1 MVLVT
6 PPRSNVECGQRSA
19 VGAGGSTRGTHEG
32 ALTGRRP
39 GGISLAG
46 EGAMTIK
53 AGVGVL
59 LYAAT
64 LPVTAAAQEKLGQ
77 ITFPTS
83 CAAGVQA
90 QFERGV
96 AMLHSYWF
104 TESRK
109 AFDAVV
115 QQDPSCAMAYW
126 GLAVTALGN
135 SLAAPPSPKD
145 AAAAWEAIEK
155 ARAVGTKTQRERD
168 WIEAIGAYYRDHDK
182 TPVTTRLAAYTRAM
196 EEMTQRYPDDL
207 EAWTYYALTLQ
218 ASAPKNDK
226 TYANQLK
233 SAEILERLF
242 RQNSEHPGVAHYLVH
257 AYDYPPL
264 ADKGIKIAAA
274 YAKIAPAAPHARHM
288 PSHIYSMVGMW
299 EDSIASNRSALEIQ
313 PDYYHATD
321 FMVYAHLQLAQ
332 DTKAKTR
339 VDAIAALP
347 KQDFGAIP
355 GYTAIAAVPA
365 RYVLERSDWAGA
377 ANLPVVSTSWPQAD
391 SLVRFTRGFGMARSG
406 NVAGARSEIQAMQE
420 LRAALEKSNQSY
432 WADRT
437 EEQMLAVSAWAAQ
450 AEGKRDQALKLMRA
464 AADGEDASVKHVAME
479 NRLYPMRELLGELLL
494 EQGQATAAL
503 REFEANLKENPNR
516 FRGLFGA
523 ARAAEL
529 AGDRVKA
536 AWYYEKLV
544 ALTSKADTPRLEIV
558 RAKAFTGTR

>member
-1 MVLVT
+1 MSVSISMLRPNVSLCEYGRPETVVMKQGGRMKVALTLIAVVLVLVT
-6 PPRSNVECGQRSA
+6 LTVP
-19 VGAGGSTRGTHEG
+19 
-32 ALTGRRP
+32 AL
-39 GGISLAG
+39 
-46 EGAMTIK
+46 
-53 AGVGVL
+53 
-59 LYAAT
+59 
-64 LPVTAAAQEKLGQ
+64 AQDKLGKVS
-77 ITFPTS
+77 FPTT
-83 CAAGVQA
+83 CDAAVQP

-104 TESRK
+104 TEARK
-109 AFDAVV
+109 VFDAIVP
-115 QQDPSCAMAYW
+115 QDPGCAMAYW
-126 GLAVTALGN
+126 GLAVNYLGN
-135 SLAAPPSPKD
+135 SLAASPSPKD
-145 AAAAWEAIEK
+145 AAAASEALEK
-155 ARAVGTKTQRERD
+155 GRAAGAKTERERD

-196 EEMTQRYPDDL
+196 EEMTQRYPDDF

-264 ADKGIKIAAA
+264 ADKGIKMAAL
-274 YAKIAPAAPHARHM
+274 YARIAPAAPHARHM

-313 PDYYHATD
+313 PDYHHATD
-321 FMVYAHLQLAQ
+321 FTVYAYLQLAQ
-332 DTKAKTR
+332 DAKAKTL
-339 VDAIAALP
+339 VDAISTLP
-347 KQDFGAIP
+347 RQESAAIP
-355 GYTAIAAVPA
+355 TQTAIAAIPA
-365 RYVLERSDWAGA
+365 RYVLERADWAGA
-377 ANLPVVSTSWPQAD
+377 AALPVISTGRAQAD
-391 SLVRFTRGFGMARSG
+391 SLTRFARGLGMALNG
-406 NVAGARSEIQAMQE
+406 NVVGAKREVQALQDLRS
-420 LRAALEKSNQSY
+420 ALEKSSQSY

-437 EEQMLAVSAWAAQ
+437 EEQMLAVSAWIAY
-450 AEGKRDQALKLMRA
+450 AEGAKDQAVKLMRA

>member
-1 MVLVT
+1 MSVSISMLRPNVSLCEYGRPETVVMKQGGRMKVALTLIAVVLVLVT
-6 PPRSNVECGQRSA
+6 LTVP
-19 VGAGGSTRGTHEG
+19 
-32 ALTGRRP
+32 AL
-39 GGISLAG
+39 
-46 EGAMTIK
+46 
-53 AGVGVL
+53 
-59 LYAAT
+59 
-64 LPVTAAAQEKLGQ
+64 AQDKLGKVS
-77 ITFPTS
+77 FPTT
-83 CAAGVQA
+83 CDAAVQP

-104 TESRK
+104 AEARK
-109 AFDAVV
+109 MFDAIV
-115 QQDPSCAMAYW
+115 QQDNNCAMAYW
-126 GLAVTALGN
+126 GLAVNYLGN

-145 AAAAWEAIEK
+145 AAAASEALDK
-155 ARAVGTKTQRERD
+155 GRAAGAKTERERD

-182 TPVTTRLAAYTRAM
+182 VPLNTRMAAYTKAM
-196 EEMTQRYPDDL
+196 EQMTQKYPDDF

-218 ASAPKNDK
+218 ASAPKNDT

-233 SAEILERLF
+233 SAEILDRLF
-242 RQNSEHPGVAHYLVH
+242 KQNPDHPGVAHYLVH
-257 AYDYPPL
+257 AYDYPPR
-264 ADKGIKIAAA
+264 ADKGIKIASA

-332 DTKAKTR
+332 DAKAKTL

-347 KQDFGAIP
+347 KQDFGGIP
-355 GYTAIAAVPA
+355 VYTAVAVVPA
-365 RYVLERSDWAGA
+365 RYLLERGDWAGA
-377 ANLPVVSTSWPQAD
+377 AALPVIDSGRAQAD
-391 SLVRFTRGFGMARSG
+391 SLVRFTRGLGMARSG
-406 NVAGARSEIQAMQE
+406 NFAGAKREVQAMQD
-420 LRAALEKSNQSY
+420 LRAALEKASQSY

-437 EEQMLAVSAWAAQ
+437 EEQMLAVSAWVAQ
-450 AEGKRDQALKLMRA
+450 AEGNREQALKLMRA

-494 EQGQATAAL
+494 EQGQAPAAL

-536 AWYYEKLV
+536 VWYYDKLV
-544 ALTSKADTPRLEIV
+544 ELTSKADTPRLEIV